1 MCNRLFYFCS
11 LDNPTL
17 VKKEPKKI
25 HTKFCTLQR
34 RSVSWVFVSGF
45 SSGPCSSIMW
55 SYKKPSSGHK
65 GTGISRL
72 KPNFS
77 VLFEHIF
84 NAVLLILVSLIV
96 LLMEM
101 MNASINIIIRTVPL
115 SLVLSVSP
123 YRMDGDFLSDNIP
136 SEAALGAISPWMFSL

>member
-17 VKKEPKKI
+17 VKKRAEKNSYEVL
-25 HTKFCTLQR
+25 HFTKT
-34 RSVSWVFVSGF
+34 VSCVFVSGF

-55 SYKKPSSGHK
+55 SYKKPSGHK